1 MAKNPLGD
9 AKKTT
14 AHRSAYHAS
23 EWARAARSKGDAKAS
38 KAWEEA
44 DAEGWDYEHFD
55 QSMRDD
61 LIDKLMSAH
70 RISRHSAELHIRNG
84 PGAA

>member
-1 MAKNPLGD
+1 M
-9 AKKTT
+9 TT
-14 AHRSAYHAS
+14 NRLSKGSGGATHRSAYHAS
-23 EWARAARSKGDAKAS
+23 EWARAARAKGDAKAS

-55 QSMRDD
+55 QSMRED

-84 PGAA
+84 PSAA

>member
-1 MAKNPLGD
+1 MTTNRLSKGSGG
-9 AKKTT
+9 T

-55 QSMRDD
+55 QSMRED

>member
-1 MAKNPLGD
+1 MKGKSKGL
-9 AKKTT
+9 
-14 AHRSAYHAS
+14 HRSAYHAS

-38 KAWEEA
+38 KTWEEA

-55 QSMRDD
+55 QSMRED